1 MCWSRLREEA
11 AAWLYIIT
19 DNSNKLDQTVFLDQ
33 NKRLILRG
41 DSLMLPRLRTTRLS
55 DERIIEH
62 ISVKNSE
69 LILFFLIKN
78 NANLNVKSHIHNW

>member
-33 NKRLILRG
+33 NKRLILSG
-41 DSLMLPRLRTTRLS
+41 DSLMLPRLRTSLS
-55 DERIIEH
+55 DEKIIEH

-69 LILFFLIKN
+69 LILFFIIN
-78 NANLNVKSHIHNW
+78 NDVT

>member
-19 DNSNKLDQTVFLDQ
+19 DNSNELDQTVFLDQ

-41 DSLMLPRLRTTRLS
+41 DSLMLPRLRRRLS
-55 DERIIEH
+55 DERISQY
-62 ISVKNSE
+62 ISV
-69 LILFFLIKN
+69 
-78 NANLNVKSHIHNW
+78 

>member
-33 NKRLILRG
+33 NKRLILEYKDNCG
-41 DSLMLPRLRTTRLS
+41 GKWK
-55 DERIIEH
+55 EIKV
-62 ISVKNSE
+62 SVLKYYLLKN
-69 LILFFLIKN
+69 
-78 NANLNVKSHIHNW
+78 VRY

>member
-41 DSLMLPRLRTTRLS
+41 DSLMLPRLRTRLS
-55 DERIIEH
+55 DERIIER
-62 ISVKNSE
+62 ISVKISE
-69 LILFFLIKN
+69 LILFFIIKN
-78 NANLNVKSHIHNW
+78 NGIT